1 MGKLLKLKDD
11 IVFQELFG
19 KQKNSKITAHLIS
32 LILGK
37 EVKDINLD
45 TNKRMLGDSKNSKTC
60 RLDIRAKFN
69 DGMDCNIELQVE
81 PFQFMNKR
89 LLKYWAD
96 NYGRKINRSEVYNVL
111 KPTIIILIADYK
123 LVQTQNNPNYHS
135 VFNLREKNHHEI
147 IFSEDIEIHVLEIPK
162 LKKSDVENDEL
173 ARWLKFIDNPE
184 NKEVKKIMEENEYYK
199 QAEEELEYLSGDP
212 NFKNWVMDRAFYLM
226 DQASYAKQLKD
237 EGIKEGLEKGIKEGI
252 EEGIKNGEASG
263 KKKSQIEIAKKL
275 LKLNM
280 PIEQIS
286 KITELSIEEIE
297 KLKD

>member
-1 MGKLLKLKDD
+1 
-11 IVFQELFG
+11 
-19 KQKNSKITAHLIS
+19 
-32 LILGK
+32 
-37 EVKDINLD
+37 
-45 TNKRMLGDSKNSKTC
+45 
-60 RLDIRAKFN
+60 
-69 DGMDCNIELQVE
+69 
-81 PFQFMNKR
+81 
-89 LLKYWAD
+89 
-96 NYGRKINRSEVYNVL
+96 
-111 KPTIIILIADYK
+111 
-123 LVQTQNNPNYHS
+123 
-135 VFNLREKNHHEI
+135 
-147 IFSEDIEIHVLEIPK
+147 
-162 LKKSDVENDEL
+162 
-173 ARWLKFIDNPE
+173 
-184 NKEVKKIMEENEYYK
+184 MEENEYYK